1 MKFKS
6 LLIVFALFSFSTHAA
21 ELSWIAP
28 DTRVDGST
36 LPISEIGGYKIY
48 SGRTAESLTLLIDIA
63 DPNTNAYSDGQPA
76 GTYYAVTAYNVYGAE
91 SDYSAIK
98 QFIPKAPS
106 PPVLSVVQ

>member
-36 LPISEIGGYKIY
+36 LPLSEIGGYKIY
-48 SGRTAESLTLLIDIA
+48 SGRTPESLTLLLDIA
-63 DPNTNAYSDGQPA
+63 DNNTNSYTDDQPA

-91 SDYSAIK
+91 SDFSVIE
-98 QFIPKAPS
+98 QFTPKAPLMVA
-106 PPVLSVVQ
+106 P